1 MRASLPL
8 SVKKARRLHRG
19 GEAATPAAMT
29 HEMRAPPRQIG
40 FWTCLA
46 LVVGNTIG
54 TGIFLLPAALAPFG
68 WNALYGWGITI
79 GGGLCLAYV
88 FASLA
93 RLMPDAGG
101 PYDFIAGAFGPMAGF
116 FVMWS
121 YWISQWVTNAALA
134 IGIVSYLSMFAPGFF
149 AQPGIGPLV
158 AMGFVVLMTAI
169 AMRGVR
175 ATGGVQILTTV
186 LKLLPLFAVIVA
198 VFVVLGSGDSSAATT
213 ANVATTPVTGP
224 AIAGAAALALWAM
237 LGFESGT
244 VPASR
249 VVDPVRTIAR
259 ATLFGTLFVGVIYVL
274 VTFSVFLLL
283 PSDVAATSTAP
294 LADLMS
300 RVWGSGAGQ
309 LVAAF
314 AAISAL
320 GALNGWVFLQAEV
333 PLVLARRGVFP
344 MLFARVN
351 GAGMPVVGH
360 VIGCTLSVALI
371 ATNLSSG
378 MIEIFSFMVLLATV
392 ATLVLYL
399 AGALAMLVLLK
410 RGGAKGVV
418 VAIAAVLG
426 AIFALWTFYGAGAAA
441 TGWGAV
447 LLATGIPVYFL
458 MRSRAGSSRAAEVSP
473 AAPPES
479 SS

>member
-1 MRASLPL
+1 MSVLSCLEGRADCT
-8 SVKKARRLHRG
+8 G
-19 GEAATPAAMT
+19 AAKLQHPAAMT
-29 HEMRAPPRQIG
+29 REIQAPPRQIG

-88 FASLA
+88 FSALA
-93 RLMPDAGG
+93 KLMPGAGG
-101 PYDFIAGAFGPMAGF
+101 PYDYIADAFGPMAGF

-121 YWISQWVTNAALA
+121 YWISQWVTNAAIG
-134 IGIVSYLSMFAPGFF
+134 IGIVSYLAPFAPEFF
-149 AQPGIGPLV
+149 ARPGVGPLT
-158 AMGFVVLMTAI
+158 AIALGIMMTAI
-169 AMRGVR
+169 ALRGVR
-175 ATGGVQILTTV
+175 ASGTVQIVTTV
-186 LKLLPLFAVIVA
+186 LKLLPLFAVILA
-198 VFVVLGSGDSSAATT
+198 VFYVLGSSDSTAATT
-213 ANVATTPVTGP
+213 ANVAPAPVGGP

-244 VPASR
+244 IPAGR
-249 VVDPVRTIAR
+249 VIDPARTIAR
-259 ATLFGTLFVGVIYVL
+259 ATIIGTLFVGAVYVL
-274 VTFSVFLLL
+274 VTFAVFLLL

-294 LADLMS
+294 LADLI
-300 RVWGSGAGQ
+300 RRIWGSGAGQ

-333 PLVLARRGVFP
+333 PMVLAERGVFP
-344 MLFARVN
+344 RLFARVN
-351 GAGMPVVGH
+351 AAGMPVFAHVVG
-360 VIGCTLSVALI
+360 CSLSVALI

-378 MIEIFSFMVLLATV
+378 MIQIYSFIVLLATV

-399 AGALAMLVLLK
+399 AGALAMLAFLK
-410 RGGAKGVV
+410 RGETKG
-418 VAIAAVLG
+418 AAVTAAAIVG
-426 AIFALWTFYGAGAAA
+426 ATYAIWTFYGAGAEA

-458 MRSRAGSSRAAEVSP
+458 TRSRRGSSPMEEIAP
-473 AAPPES
+473 AAPPGS
-479 SS
+479 SA

>member
-1 MRASLPL
+1 
-8 SVKKARRLHRG
+8 
-19 GEAATPAAMT
+19 MT
-29 HEMRAPPRQIG
+29 REMQAPPRQIG

-68 WNALYGWGITI
+68 WNAMYGWGITI

-88 FASLA
+88 FAALA
-93 RLMPDAGG
+93 RLMPEAGG
-101 PYDFIAGAFGPMAGF
+101 PYDYIAGAFGPMAGF

-134 IGIVSYLSMFAPGFF
+134 IGAVSYLGPFAPEFF
-149 AQPGIGPLV
+149 AEPGRGPLV
-158 AMGFVVLMTAI
+158 AIGFVILMTAI
-169 AMRGVR
+169 ALRGVR
-175 ATGGVQILTTV
+175 ATGGVQIATTI
-186 LKLLPLFAVIVA
+186 LKLLPLVAVIVA
-198 VFVVLGSGDSSAATT
+198 VFVILGSSDSSAATT
-213 ANVATTPVTGP
+213 ANVAPTPLGGP

-244 VPASR
+244 VPAGR
-249 VVDPVRTIAR
+249 VIDPARTIAK
-259 ATLFGTLFVGVIYVL
+259 ATLAGTLFVGVVYVL
-274 VTFSVFLLL
+274 VTFAVFLLL
-283 PSDVAATSTAP
+283 PSDVASQSTAP
-294 LADLMS
+294 LADLIS
-300 RVWGSGAGQ
+300 RVWGSAPGQ

-333 PLVLARRGVFP
+333 PLVLAERGVFP
-344 MLFARVN
+344 KAFARVN
-351 GAGMPVVGH
+351 KAGMPVFGH
-360 VIGCTLSVALI
+360 VLGCSLSVALI

-378 MIEIFSFMVLLATV
+378 MIQIFSFMVLLATV

-399 AGALAMLVLLK
+399 AGALAVLVLLN
-410 RGGAKGVV
+410 RGRATGAVLT
-418 VAIAAVLG
+418 AAAVLG
-426 AIFALWTFYGAGAAA
+426 AIYALWTFYGAGGEA

-458 MRSRAGSSRAAEVSP
+458 MRRASTSQPEAASP
-473 AAPPES
+473 AAPPGS
-479 SS
+479 SA